1 MFELLLLIAWVRGV
15 GVPYTKA
22 EDYFPSIYMLMFLD
36 MVGDISRGSLFS
48 YCSFFI
54 LLVLQKCTS

>member
-36 MVGDISRGSLFS
+36 MVRDISRASLFRIVVFS
-48 YCSFFI
+48 SC
-54 LLVLQKCTS
+54 